1 MSTQEECAKK
11 GITINVEYTFPW
23 TDQEILV
30 KEKDVAVLKL
40 MVLVCKLLLVVPIVE
55 IMATPTVDVIPVGGI
70 MRVEIQST

>member
-1 MSTQEECAKK
+1 MSTQEESAKK

-23 TDQEILV
+23 TDPEILV
-30 KEKDVAVLKL
+30 MEKDVAVVVI

-70 MRVEIQST
+70 LRVEVQST

>member
-1 MSTQEECAKK
+1 MSTQEVCAKK

>member
-1 MSTQEECAKK
+1 MSTQEESAKK

-23 TDQEILV
+23 TDPEILV
-30 KEKDVAVLKL
+30 MEKDVAVVVI